1 MITRPTCCPPA
12 VTSKKTRGRFAILSF
27 MSIDVQ
33 DLSGFDSKNE
43 ENLTDAELLK
53 VEEKRE

>member
-1 MITRPTCCPPA
+1 M
-12 VTSKKTRGRFAILSF
+12 
-27 MSIDVQ
+27 DVQ
-33 DLSGFDSKNE
+33 DLSGFKSKNE